1 MSTTDTESSRLARN
15 LKAKALELGADM
27 AGIAP
32 AEPPRDAPEPRALE
46 DWLSRGYAGSMEYMA
61 RDPARRSDVRRWHP
75 EARSVLI
82 LGFRYAS
89 GKPAGRPSPLAGLFS
104 RYSLLADYHR
114 EIKKRLKS
122 LLSWLRM
129 SCPSIDGRIFV
140 DSSPVLERFYGRL
153 AGLGWVGKNSM
164 LISPSVGSYFF
175 LAGISLNQELPP
187 DEPLPDHCGSCNR
200 CLEACPTQAFPQ
212 ERVLDAARC
221 VSYLTIEHRGN
232 VPEPLR
238 ESVGSWVAGCDI
250 CQEVCPFNRFSN
262 PGALFATAAAREIP
276 LAELARTDVIAWQNR
291 FAKTGAARIKLRG
304 LLRNTLLAMGNS
316 GDARHAAALQ
326 ERTADADP
334 VIAEQARW
342 SLQRLREE
350 NPAHPSPSGPS
361 RRGGFGRGALALLL
375 FLSFLAGA
383 AEAQETPQNLPES
396 QVPEAPTPPRAVPPG
411 AENPPSEATP
421 WITRWMIHP
430 ISSGMFVNV
439 PVIDEDPNRGTT
451 AGIMPIWVKRKP
463 GSDEIESITAPS
475 FTGNPIYGF
484 VGTYR
489 YYYYPDAVSQYN
501 VEGSLTTQIEH
512 DARFS
517 YQSYD
522 FLGKDIN
529 FLASV
534 EDVVNAS
541 QHFWGFGP
549 DSPESNQA
557 NYALHQTS
565 LQVLGGYPLPPHGD
579 WKIQLYNNYSSSRIS
594 DFQVPG
600 LVDIGAVLPGYASIY
615 PKQADEFG
623 GSLYYDTRDN
633 PVTPSRGAYMNIY
646 ADESAHGVLSSY
658 SFQRYGFDGRYL
670 FPLATPSHPSK
681 QTWAGQLQY
690 QEVRGTAPLWLLP
703 NLGGEYSSRAYGL
716 GRYTDNGMLA
726 LNIEDRINFYAR
738 KMAGVTT
745 VFQFAPFAG
754 VGTVFED
761 LPDAAYKYLRPVVGA
776 AIRAVVKPQ
785 VVGTVDIGIG
795 QEGVAVFTGINY
807 PF

>member
-1 MSTTDTESSRLARN
+1 MV
-15 LKAKALELGADM
+15 
-27 AGIAP
+27 GIAP
-32 AEPPRDAPEPRALE
+32 AEPPPDAPEPRALA
-46 DWLSRGYAGSMEYMA
+46 DWLSRNYEGSMAYMS

-75 EARSVLI
+75 EARSVLV

-89 GKPAGRPSPLAGLFS
+89 GNPASRRSPPAGIFS
-104 RYSLLADYHR
+104 RYSLLPDYHR

-122 LLSWLRM
+122 LLSWLRT
-129 SCPSIDGRIFV
+129 SRPEIDGRIFV

-153 AGLGWVGKNSM
+153 AGLGWIGKNSM
-164 LISPSVGSYFF
+164 LISPSDGSYFF
-175 LAGISLNQELPP
+175 LAGISLDRELPP
-187 DEPLPDHCGSCNR
+187 DEPLSDHCGNCNR
-200 CLEACPTQAFPQ
+200 CLEACPTKAFPR
-212 ERVLDAARC
+212 ERVLNASRC
-221 VSYLTIEHRGN
+221 ISYLTIESRGS
-232 VPEPLR
+232 VPESLR
-238 ESVGSWVAGCDI
+238 ERVGSWVAGCDI
-250 CQEVCPFNRFSN
+250 CQEVCPFNRFSR
-262 PGALFATAAAREIP
+262 PGALFATAAPREIP
-276 LAELARTDVIAWQNR
+276 LEELARTDDISWKDR
-291 FAKTGAARIKLRG
+291 FAKTGASRIKRRG
-304 LLRNTLLAMGNS
+304 LLRNALLAMGNS
-316 GDARHAAALQ
+316 GDGRHAATLQ
-326 ERTADADP
+326 EHIADADP
-334 VIAEQARW
+334 VISEQARW
-342 SLQRLREE
+342 SLQHLKQKNSSSSR
-350 NPAHPSPSGPS
+350 PSSLP
-361 RRGGFGRGALALLL
+361 RRDKSGRGALSMFL
-375 FLSFLAGA
+375 FLSFLTGA
-383 AEAQETPQNLPES
+383 AVAQETPQNLPES
-396 QVPEAPTPPRAVPPG
+396 LVPEASSPPRAVPPG
-411 AENPPSEATP
+411 AEQPPSEATP
-421 WITRWMIHP
+421 WIVRWMIHP
-430 ISSGMFVNV
+430 IHSGMFVNV

-475 FTGNPIYGF
+475 FTGNATYGF

-489 YYYYPDAVSQYN
+489 YYYYPDEESQYN

-517 YQSYD
+517 YQSYN

-549 DSPESNQA
+549 DSPDSNQA

-579 WKIQLYNNYSSSRIS
+579 WKIQLYNNYSSSRLS
-594 DFQVPG
+594 DFPVPG
-600 LVDIGAVLPGYASIY
+600 LVDIGTVLPGYASVY

-633 PVTPSRGAYMNIY
+633 PVTPARGAYLNIY

-681 QTWAGQLQY
+681 QTWAGQLQF

-716 GRYTDNGMLA
+716 GRYTDNGMFA

-738 KMAGVTT
+738 KLAGVTT
-745 VFQFAPFAG
+745 IFQFAPFAG

-761 LPDAAYKYLRPVVGA
+761 LPDATYKYLRPVVGA

-795 QEGVAVFTGINY
+795 QEGPAVFTGINY